1 MKKMLRILNQILL
14 DSSNLPTTKCQNGF
28 LVVMHLRFRNGIYLN
43 VFGQRCFHFDG
54 SFYFAQIGWF
64 LLTKKTKLLYYS
76 AVV

>member
-1 MKKMLRILNQILL
+1 MQKNATNIESDSL

-28 LVVMHLRFRNGIYLN
+28 LVVMQLKFRYGIYLS
-43 VFGQRCFHFDG
+43 VFDQRCVHFYG
-54 SFYFAQIGWF
+54 CFYFAQIGWF

>member
-54 SFYFAQIGWF
+54 AQIGWF